1 METIKLDL
9 IPGKKMPSLHASQY
23 DDGRDYHID
32 LTENRVPYVLDGTET
47 ISLTVRKCDNTLVT
61 MDIANTFADKSYI
74 EFRTTEQMN
83 ACAGFNYG
91 EITIEKNGT
100 QISSLNFYLQ
110 VEGAPDEGGITSQS
124 EINNLARQV
133 HDIVVEE
140 LEDNGASETGYDNTE
155 SGLEATNVQDAI
167 DELASA
173 TPEDVYTKEETN
185 ETFATKT
192 ALQTVANAVSG
203 KADANAV
210 TQALSLK
217 ANTSYVD
224 EQLSLKANASDV
236 PSPEEIRTI
245 RTDLADFVY
254 DEQPALTWTSGKYIQ
269 PNGKIGNS
277 ATFSVSGVID
287 LANAEWITFNMTKSA
302 TQYVAPLGFYKS
314 NPLIN
319 NYLVGNIIGVS
330 NFTADVP
337 MKVPN
342 GANYCMVGIATAD
355 TSNFKVTI
363 KKSAKTIELDNLANK
378 NRVGVVFGDSI
389 IEGVGVLFTTG
400 GVPDCD
406 VVSNMKR
413 QTGATIY
420 NGGIGGTTMADG
432 GNPCFCDIVDAIIG
446 GDWSSIDAYIN
457 NLISGNV
464 AFSGL
469 TTTIGQIKALD
480 FNKVDYIILAYGTN
494 DWGANL
500 PMGDDTS
507 TNKGEFIGAMKY
519 CISTLLAEYPHL
531 QFYVVAP
538 AYRYDT
544 GNAPEDTHM
553 GKTLK
558 EYSQAIEDECALLSY
573 PCLNLY
579 TKGAVNEYNRGYVL
593 SSDKVHRTLIGYE
606 ILARQFSE
614 LIRQ

>member
-23 DDGRDYHID
+23 DDGRSYHID

-74 EFRTTEQMN
+74 EFITTEQMT
-83 ACAGFNYG
+83 ACSGFNYG
-91 EITIEKNGT
+91 EITLEKNGDK
-100 QISSLNFYLQ
+100 ISSLNFYLQ

-124 EINNLARQV
+124 EINNLNRQITTEVDRILPDMVGEIAPEAVSEVAPSIVAGLVPDEVASVAPSIVAQLVPTEVASVAPSIVNELVPPKVAEVAPSVVREAAAPIIEEIAPPIVARL
-133 HDIVVEE
+133 IPTEE
-140 LEDNGASETGYDNTE
+140 L
-155 SGLEATNVQDAI
+155 
-167 DELASA
+167 
-173 TPEDVYTKEETN
+173 
-185 ETFATKT
+185 
-192 ALQTVANAVSG
+192 QTI
-203 KADANAV
+203 K
-210 TQALSLK
+210 
-217 ANTSYVD
+217 
-224 EQLSLKANASDV
+224 
-236 PSPEEIRTI
+236 
-245 RTDLADFVY
+245 TDLADFVY

-287 LANAEWITFNMTKSA
+287 LANAEWITFNMTKTA

-446 GDWSSIDAYIN
+446 GDWTSIDAYIN

>member
-1 METIKLDL
+1 MIKLDL
-9 IPGKKMPSLHASQY
+9 VPSSIKPVLHASQY
-23 DDGRDYHID
+23 DDGRQWECQILNDG
-32 LTENRVPYVLDGTET
+32 TPYVFKEGDTVEFQLRKGDGLVVTC
-47 ISLTVRKCDNTLVT
+47 SVAVVPGASTVTLV
-61 MDIANTFADKSYI
+61 S
-74 EFRTTEQMN
+74 TEQM
-83 ACAGFNYG
+83 CAVYG
-91 EITIEKNGT
+91 SNLGEFKIKSEGVDIGSVNVILEVEKDPT
-100 QISSLNFYLQ
+100 
-110 VEGAPDEGGITSQS
+110 GGDPNKKSAS
-124 EINNLARQV
+124 EIWDLQAQV
-133 HDIVVEE
+133 DACVTKE
-140 LEDNGASETGYDNTE
+140 LETVGAKLTGYDNAE
-155 SGLEATNVQDAI
+155 SGLEAENVQDAI
-167 DELASA
+167 DELANK
-173 TPEDVYTKEETN
+173 TPEDIYTKEESDDK
-185 ETFATKT
+185 FATKT
-192 ALQTVANAVSG
+192 ALQTVANEVSG
-203 KADANAV
+203 KAS
-210 TQALSLK
+210 TQALNQAVQELTTEINKK
-217 ANTSYVD
+217 ANT
-224 EQLSLKANASDV
+224 SDV

-363 KKSAKTIELDNLANK
+363 KKSAKTIQLDNLANK

-446 GDWSSIDAYIN
+446 GDWTSIDAYIN

-544 GNAPEDTHM
+544 GNAPEDTHQ

-579 TKGAVNEYNRGYVL
+579 TKGGVNEYNRGYVL